1 MGFRVRHSVR
11 LFPGVRLNFSGGGI
25 STTIGGRG
33 ASVNIGHRG
42 TYLNLGLPGTGLSYR
57 TRILPDTPR
66 PEPARV
72 APQPQYE
79 PHAVPGLATTNEREI
94 RSADVSVMTSPGLG
108 ELKKLINEA
117 SAERGRTQIQVAADE
132 RALREAER
140 KLFLARLFLVRL
152 FTRRLVSRLTEAVDY
167 ATAKLADTRAHLEGC
182 GIDIDFAFEQ
192 ATAASYA
199 ALFKAFE
206 ELRVC
211 GRIWDIT
218 SAALNN
224 RFAQRTIATYS
235 VTRKPVSF
243 GFSDSELIRT
253 KFKAMRLGNVTG
265 LDIHIYPG
273 FVMMRGSGTDFAL
286 IELRELS
293 LDLASTNFLEEE
305 GVPSDSQVVGHTW
318 RKANKDG
325 SRDRRFN
332 NNYQIPLALY
342 GELMFKSPTG
352 LLECYMVS
360 NSGKTQ
366 AFASALRAYQKALA
380 DLAARSKHAPA
391 EVHQLPPPEAQE
403 PQPEGVAEPQPVA
416 MPEPS
421 KNMALD
427 WIALAV
433 IVVGLAAGGYEAV
446 GHREQIVAAFS
457 ASADNLGGNVNASPQ
472 HDAKAPAGVA
482 PSREMVYV
490 QKTGVNVRSE
500 PSASASIIR
509 SERKGARLRVFGR
522 QGHWMQVGDTSPVG
536 WVYSP
541 LLGPDEP

>member
-57 TRILPDTPR
+57 TRISPDTPG
-66 PEPARV
+66 PDPSRV
-72 APQPQYE
+72 APRPQYV
-79 PHAVPGLATTNEREI
+79 PHAVPGLAMTDEREI
-94 RSADVSVMTSPGLG
+94 RSADVSVLTSPGLG
-108 ELKKLINEA
+108 ELKKLINDA
-117 SAERGRTQIQVAADE
+117 SAERWRARIELAADAT
-132 RALREAER
+132 ALIEAER
-140 KLFLARLFLVRL
+140 KLSLARLFLVRL
-152 FTRRLVSRLTEAVDY
+152 FTRRLVLRLREAVDQ
-167 ATAKLADTRAHLEGC
+167 ANAKLADTRAHLEGC

-192 ATAASYA
+192 ATAASYG
-199 ALFKAFE
+199 ALLKAFE

-218 SAALNN
+218 STALNN
-224 RFAQRTIATYS
+224 RFAQRTIAAYS

-243 GFSDSELIRT
+243 DFSDSELIRT
-253 KFKAMRLGNVTG
+253 KFKAMRLGNATG

-273 FVMMRGSGTDFAL
+273 FVMMRDSGTDFAL

-293 LDLASTNFLEEE
+293 VDLASTNFLEEE

-318 RKANKDG
+318 KKANKDG

-342 GELMFKSPTG
+342 GEIMFKSPTG

-360 NSGKTQ
+360 NSEKMQ
-366 AFASALRAYQKALA
+366 AFASALRAYQRDLA

-391 EVHQLPPPEAQE
+391 EVHHLPPPEAQE

-433 IVVGLAAGGYEAV
+433 IVVGVAAGGYEAI
-446 GHREQIVAAFS
+446 GHREQIAAAFS
-457 ASADNLGGNVNASPQ
+457 TPAGNQGGNVDASRQ
-472 HDAKAPAGVA
+472 HDAKAPGALA

-490 QKTGVNVRSE
+490 QKTGINVRSE
-500 PSASASIIR
+500 PSTSASIIS

-522 QGHWMQVGDTSPVG
+522 QGQWTQVGDTSPVG

-541 LLGPDEP
+541 LLGPNEP